1 MSNSAPGAIRRSEFA
16 ELVALFGLQY
26 MALGMWTVPLSAVLE
41 AHHLQGIRSYAFAAS
56 ALAAFISP
64 LIFGAMADRHASP
77 VKVLRWLSTASAVV
91 LLTVAW
97 SIQAGWPAAPVLVLI
112 QVYSLCSAP
121 TASIS
126 TAIVFSRL
134 GNSRRQYGP
143 VRAGATFGWMGG
155 CWLISALHADAS
167 TLAVYLGVAIWLV
180 LVMFTFFL
188 PSVNPP
194 ESTQRVSW
202 KQRMGWDALSLLKH
216 HDHQVVFVT
225 AALYSIP
232 LAAFYAFTPL
242 HLRALGFHRL
252 SAWMTL
258 GQVMEILTLLALG
271 GLLIRCRLKWIFLAA
286 LGLGVVRFALCA
298 FNDRAGLLAGILLHG
313 LCYALYFVT
322 AQIYLDER
330 VEAAWRV
337 RAQAL
342 MSLMTSGV
350 GNFIG
355 YLGTGWWF
363 SACVR
368 PDGMQWPLFWGGL
381 AAAVGGVMIYFLC
394 AYRGKHAEGRAIQI
408 SQPDDRLS
416 T

>member
-1 MSNSAPGAIRRSEFA
+1 MSSSAPGAFRRSEFA
-16 ELVALFGLQY
+16 ELLLLFGLQY

-77 VKVLRWLSTASAVV
+77 VKVLRWLSAASGFV

-97 SIQAGWPAAPVLVLI
+97 SIQKGWPAAPVLVLI

-134 GNSRRQYGP
+134 GNSRREFGP
-143 VRAGATFGWMGG
+143 VRAGATFGWMSG

-167 TLAVYLGVAIWLV
+167 TLAVYLATGMWLV
-180 LVMFTFFL
+180 MVMFTFLL
-188 PSVNPP
+188 PDVKPP
-194 ESTQRVSW
+194 EAPQRPTW

-225 AALYSIP
+225 AALFSIP
-232 LAAFYAFTPL
+232 LTAFYAFTPL

-258 GQVMEILTLLALG
+258 GQIMEILTLLALG
-271 GLLIRCRLKWIFLAA
+271 TLLIRCRLKWIFLAA
-286 LGLGVVRFALCA
+286 LGFGVVRFALCA
-298 FNDRAGLLAGILLHG
+298 LNNRAGLLAGVLLHG

-350 GNFIG
+350 GNLIG

-363 SACVR
+363 TICTKSA
-368 PDGMQWPLFWGGL
+368 GEQWPIFWGGL
-381 AAAVGGVMIYFLC
+381 AAAVGGVLLYFLY
-394 AYRGKHAEGRAIQI
+394 AYRGKYAEGRTRQI
-408 SQPDDRLS
+408 SQPGDSVS